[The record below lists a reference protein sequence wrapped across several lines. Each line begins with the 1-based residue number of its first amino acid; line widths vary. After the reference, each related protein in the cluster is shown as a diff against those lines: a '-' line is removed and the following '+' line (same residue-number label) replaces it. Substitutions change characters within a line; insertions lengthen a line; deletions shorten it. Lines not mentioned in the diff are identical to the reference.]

1 VTYRLKFFLPLAVVL
16 LAACAQQPRLESP
29 PPRPARETI
38 ASYALEGRISV
49 RRGDTARQAALTWQ
63 HSVDRDEI
71 ELSGPL
77 GQKAAR
83 LSRDTGG
90 ARLETA
96 SRETISAAD
105 WSSLAE
111 RVLDVALPLDNL
123 AHWVTATVDAE
134 AGRNAQRDS
143 VGRPLRVWADGWQID
158 YLVYESAASDALPTL
173 IELQRGDIDVRLK
186 IDTWQI
192 D

>member
-1 VTYRLKFFLPLAVVL
+1 ML

-29 PPRPARETI
+29 LRPARATI
-38 ASYALEGRISV
+38 VSYTLEGRISV
-49 RRGDTARQAALTWQ
+49 KRGATARQAALVWQ
-63 HSVDRDEI
+63 HNAERDEI

-83 LSRDTGG
+83 LSRDAGG

-96 SRETISAAD
+96 SRETVVAND

-111 RVLDVALPLDNL
+111 RVLGVALPLDNL
-123 AHWVTATVDAE
+123 AHWVTATTIEAE
-134 AGRNAQRDS
+134 RDTQRDP
-143 VGRPLRVWADGWQID
+143 VGRPLRVWDSGWQIN
-158 YLVYESAASDALPTL
+158 YLTYESAAPDALPTL
-173 IELQRGDIDVRLK
+173 IELHRDDIDVRLK
-186 IDTWQI
+186 IDTWQL